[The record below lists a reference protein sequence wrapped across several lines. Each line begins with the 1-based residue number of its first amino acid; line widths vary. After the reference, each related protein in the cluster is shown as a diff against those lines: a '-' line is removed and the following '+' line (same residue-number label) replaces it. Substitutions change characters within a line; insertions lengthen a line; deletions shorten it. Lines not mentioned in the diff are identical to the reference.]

1 MKHSCPEDC
10 ELSGDFSAD
19 EISEAMKD
27 MKSIKTSVFDCVHN
41 EFLINSDIFS
51 QKRLPKFLTD
61 MRTGRLPVG
70 LKEAKTDVLETKTS
84 GGQSQGLLNT
94 GGYKNEMG
102 QEKGKEKK
110 IQKYPNLQTF

>member
-1 MKHSCPEDC
+1 M
-10 ELSGDFSAD
+10 FW
-19 EISEAMKD
+19 
-27 MKSIKTSVFDCVHN
+27 
-41 EFLINSDIFS
+41 
-51 QKRLPKFLTD
+51 
-61 MRTGRLPVG
+61 
-70 LKEAKTDVLETKTS
+70 ETKTS